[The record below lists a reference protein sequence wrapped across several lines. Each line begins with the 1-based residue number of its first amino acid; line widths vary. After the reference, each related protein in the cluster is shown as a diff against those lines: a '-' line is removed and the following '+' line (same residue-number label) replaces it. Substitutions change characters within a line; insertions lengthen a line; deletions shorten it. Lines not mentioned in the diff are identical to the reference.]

1 MAVKNAIRIIL
12 ISLLISGGAIAL
24 LLLTG
29 DKLDPSA
36 FEKLLDVNW
45 TKLALVIPFLLAW
58 WVLLGVRIKIL
69 ATALGAGEHISLSRA
84 IRAALLSL
92 FGAFVTPAATGS
104 SFGLGWYL
112 SRFIDVKKATAI
124 AVFGLVL
131 DFVYYAWSMPV
142 SFFILQFKGINL
154 GIPVLGVLIGISSIL
169 LILAAI
175 AVTFSADF
183 IARMTFNI
191 FSLGFLKRRRFAAF
205 AFVHRTGHVMAELRQ
220 MPLGTQLLLHFVNAL
235 AFLTHFGAFNVV
247 AWGLGIPNFDHLAIL
262 ACQSLLVS
270 LSSVVPTPGG
280 SGYFEIALGKVFAA
294 IGVPDA
300 AKTFLTLIWR
310 FISYYL
316 YILIGPFIGGAALL
330 RASEK
335 APKSPL

>member
-1 MAVKNAIRIIL
+1 VAVKNAVQIIL
-12 ISLLISGGAIAL
+12 ISLFISAAAIAF

-36 FEKLLDVNW
+36 FNKLLNVNLS
-45 TKLALVIPFLLAW
+45 KLFLVVPFLVAW

-69 ATALGAGEHISLSRA
+69 ANALKVGEHVTLWRS

-112 SRFIDVKKATAI
+112 SRFIDIKKATAI

-131 DFVYYAWSMPV
+131 DFVYYAWSMPL
-142 SFFILQFKGINL
+142 SFIVLELKHIDL
-154 GIPVLGVLIGISSIL
+154 GIPLIGVLIGISSVL
-169 LILAAI
+169 LVAA
-175 AVTFSADF
+175 AVGVTFSADF
-183 IARMTFNI
+183 IARLAFRI

-220 MPLGTQLLLHFVNAL
+220 MSLGTQLTLHLVNAL
-235 AFLTHFGAFNVV
+235 AFLTHFAAFNVV
-247 AWGLGIPNFDHLAIL
+247 AWGLGIPHFDHVAIL

-270 LSSVVPTPGG
+270 LGSVVPTPGG
-280 SGYFEIALGKVFAA
+280 AGYMELGLGRVFAA
-294 IGVPDA
+294 IGVPDD
-300 AKTFLTLIWR
+300 AKTFLILIWR
-310 FISYYL
+310 FLSNYL

-330 RASEK
+330 RASDK
-335 APKSPL
+335 APKNPL

>member
-1 MAVKNAIRIIL
+1 MKNAIQIIL
-12 ISLLISGGAIAL
+12 LSLLISGGAIGLMLA
-24 LLLTG
+24 TG
-29 DKLDPSA
+29 SKLDPGA
-36 FEKLLDVNW
+36 FQAILKVNW
-45 TKLALVIPFLLAW
+45 STLALVIPFLLAW

-69 ATALGAGEHISLSRA
+69 ATALDVGQNISLSRA

-142 SFFILQFKGINL
+142 SFIILEIKRIDL
-154 GIPVLGVLIGISSIL
+154 GIPFLGVFIGISSVL
-169 LILAAI
+169 LVVAAI

-183 IARMTFNI
+183 IARLTFRI

-205 AFVHRTGHVMAELRQ
+205 AFAHRTGHIMAELRQ
-220 MPLGTQLLLHFVNAL
+220 MPLSTQLLLHLTNAM
-235 AFLTHFGAFNVV
+235 AFITHFAAFNVV
-247 AWGLGIPNFDHLAIL
+247 AWGLGIPNFDHVGIL

-280 SGYFEIALGKVFAA
+280 SGYFEIGLARIFAA

-300 AKTFLTLIWR
+300 AKTFLVLIWR
-310 FISYYL
+310 FISFYL

-330 RASEK
+330 KASES
-335 APKSPL
+335 APKKPS

>member
-1 MAVKNAIRIIL
+1 VKNAVQIIL
-12 ISLLISGGAIAL
+12 ISLLISAGAIGL

-29 DKLDPSA
+29 GKLDPGA
-36 FEKLLDVNW
+36 FEKLLNVNW
-45 TKLALVIPFLLAW
+45 SKLALVVPFLLAW

-69 ATALGAGEHISLSRA
+69 ATALDTGAHVSLSRA

-92 FGAFVTPAATGS
+92 FGAFVTGS
-104 SFGLGWYL
+104 RFGLGWYL

-142 SFFILQFKGINL
+142 SFIILEVKHIDL
-154 GIPVLGVLIGISSIL
+154 GIPLIGILIGISSVL
-169 LILAAI
+169 LVAAAI
-175 AVTFSADF
+175 GITFSADF
-183 IARMTFNI
+183 IARLTFRI

-205 AFVHRTGHVMAELRQ
+205 AFVHHTGHIMAELIQ
-220 MPLGTQLLLHFVNAL
+220 MSLGTQLLLHFVNAL
-235 AFLTHFGAFNVV
+235 AFLTHFAAFNVV
-247 AWGLGIPNFDHLAIL
+247 AWGLGIPNFDHVAIL

-270 LSSVVPTPGG
+270 LGSVVPTPGG
-280 SGYFEIALGKVFAA
+280 SGYMELGLGRVFAA
-294 IGVPDA
+294 IGVPED
-300 AKTFLTLIWR
+300 AKTFLILIWR
-310 FISYYL
+310 FLSNYL

-330 RASEK
+330 KASEK